1 MKYSGNTVSNRC
13 ATESVA
19 ETTMRRGP
27 LRRSMKGELAG
38 AELTT
43 ITRLGKPRSSPD
55 HSPRSM
61 SGPTRLNFA
70 STPSN
75 VPWPIRK
82 TNSMSSAFACPRSVA
97 RARRT
102 LAAVAACAGSGD
114 SDRLTMRDGSNFRRS
129 TSAIVNVLVQAV
141 YCCA

>member
-1 MKYSGNTVSNRC
+1 MKYSGNTVSNRW

-19 ETTMRRGP
+19 DTTMRRGP

-38 AELTT
+38 AALTT
-43 ITRLGKPRSSPD
+43 ITRLGKTRSSPD
-55 HSPRSM
+55 HSARSR

-75 VPWPIRK
+75 VPWPIRN
-82 TNSMSSAFACPRSVA
+82 TNRTSSAFALPRSA
-97 RARRT
+97 AKARRT

-114 SDRLTMRDGSNFRRS
+114 SDRFTIRDGSNFRRS
-129 TSAIVNVLVQAV
+129 TSAIVNVLVQAA